1 MKTKFL
7 ESSEFYNAR
16 FKNFSTLL
24 LIPCVLLLCLGIIFS
39 LFGYKQ
45 IVVKGS
51 GTVEPISK
59 VATIQTTVA
68 GKIIEKNLSEGKSV
82 DKGDVLL
89 KLNDVKLSQKIET
102 LQKKKN
108 LLVKRQQDV
117 QTLQNGIAES
127 KDTFLENNK
136 SDYHDR
142 LLGYLAQKNIY
153 QIEFEMSRAKIQ
165 NRQEKNRQLTI
176 IVNEQIQ
183 RNTRQL
189 KEYMDIYQA
198 IKSGKN
204 YPSSDLGNLYREK
217 LARAEPE
224 IREDMKLEL
233 LSEVEK
239 QIDTFNGQLEE
250 LKVQQ
255 IQQDNDNSLEA
266 EKKNYEN
273 KLVIFRLNQLEST
286 KQILEKITQELLDL
300 NEELQNLQAQLKE
313 YTIKAPIAG
322 VIHMG
327 EQSDEVNYLSGQTQV
342 AQIYPK
348 INTLTR
354 VRVKTYINTDDI
366 ASLTKGQKLRF
377 KIERNLPRPI
387 ILFGKVTNIS
397 VAPSEVNKNSYY
409 AVEAQVDVPQTK
421 RKYLKYGMPGEVSII
436 TGQKTYWNY
445 FKEKIFD
452 K

>member
-89 KLNDVKLSQKIET
+89 KLNDVQLSQKIET

-142 LLGYLAQKNIY
+142 L
-153 QIEFEMSRAKIQ
+153 
-165 NRQEKNRQLTI
+165 
-176 IVNEQIQ
+176 
-183 RNTRQL
+183 
-189 KEYMDIYQA
+189 
-198 IKSGKN
+198 
-204 YPSSDLGNLYREK
+204 YRY
-217 LARAEPE
+217 R
-224 IREDMKLEL
+224 
-233 LSEVEK
+233 
-239 QIDTFNGQLEE
+239 
-250 LKVQQ
+250 
-255 IQQDNDNSLEA
+255 
-266 EKKNYEN
+266 
-273 KLVIFRLNQLEST
+273 
-286 KQILEKITQELLDL
+286 
-300 NEELQNLQAQLKE
+300 
-313 YTIKAPIAG
+313 
-322 VIHMG
+322 
-327 EQSDEVNYLSGQTQV
+327 
-342 AQIYPK
+342 
-348 INTLTR
+348 
-354 VRVKTYINTDDI
+354 
-366 ASLTKGQKLRF
+366 
-377 KIERNLPRPI
+377 
-387 ILFGKVTNIS
+387 
-397 VAPSEVNKNSYY
+397 
-409 AVEAQVDVPQTK
+409 
-421 RKYLKYGMPGEVSII
+421 
-436 TGQKTYWNY
+436 
-445 FKEKIFD
+445 
-452 K
+452 